1 MLTLSPSTS
10 PLLLL
15 LLLLLL
21 WLLQLVQLKM
31 IQRHQIRLES
41 RAVASCNVAA
51 RSSGTKLVKGGTT
64 RQCVSHLSRNWH
76 RCRSSMCSSSSLVPS

>member
-15 LLLLLL
+15 LLLLR
-21 WLLQLVQLKM
+21 LLQLVPLKM
-31 IQRHQIRLES
+31 IQRHQIRLEP